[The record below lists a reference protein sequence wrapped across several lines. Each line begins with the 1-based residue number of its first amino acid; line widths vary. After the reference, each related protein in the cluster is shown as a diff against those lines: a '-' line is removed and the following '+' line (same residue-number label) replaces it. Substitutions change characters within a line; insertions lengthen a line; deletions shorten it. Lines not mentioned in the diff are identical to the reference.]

1 MTSALDIN
9 AQAITRRRFGQWGL
23 VVAASGITGCGG
35 GGGGDGGGE
44 EPTVE
49 PPAKAG
55 ALELVAGALG
65 GGGFALQQG
74 SMARLPDDLSGP
86 AFNSQGDFQFVS
98 GLYDCRVG
106 RRSRQGLSSFSPI
119 PSGSHGLLFD
129 ALDRYLVTGGG
140 GRIDYLQGETPVR
153 LAGGASDTRLIDGVG
168 TGASLLRFDS
178 PLLAR
183 DGLVYFIDEDSQRGF
198 QPLLRT
204 LGTDGTVKTLLPMP
218 HGSQLLE
225 SPSGDVRRY
234 THSPY
239 ASEPKEWADLVLEGN
254 AYQWRVLPSQWAFD
268 QWTPLQKVQGSA
280 DVYWAF
286 SGAQG
291 GPEFSIAQI
300 DLSGRSVAAGWT
312 VRGGAVAVVA
322 QGPSQA
328 NSASLFVVA
337 RSGLWQDGSEVVECR
352 LESTGATVQRW
363 LGLRANR
370 GEADGQGQQ
379 ARFDFMWGAEA
390 LPDGAGGLVVLEYRR
405 GGSSDTTPVPAL
417 RSVSAPGRVS
427 TWAAPP
433 LGSRLAIAYGHL
445 VGHEGGTKNALVRTP
460 MDGQSA
466 WQTWTNSSHL
476 SRNRGEDV
484 FLRTDTTGRL
494 WFAKRYSPQPGAG
507 DVYFGRV
514 TGNSL
519 VGTIDTNGQVQMVA
533 GDPQALYTPQTYPPL
548 AQRPWYM
555 DIADM
560 AFEGGAAQVSWVLCN
575 RVELDGSTYFV
586 RFHPELVRIDTQ
598 GIQRFALSFEIDPNL
613 PESRQEPFKQI
624 CVLPGRPGEVFLS
637 SACGIHRWT
646 QSKGLEL
653 LAGQAEPTPGGVFT
667 GPLPGGLN
675 LVKFLAPGP
684 DRRSLYVGSENSVLR
699 LVLLD

>member
-1 MTSALDIN
+1 MTSAFDIN
-9 AQAITRRRFGQWGL
+9 AQAITRRRFGQWSL
-23 VVAASGITGCGG
+23 VAAASGLSGCGG
-35 GGGGDGGGE
+35 GGE
-44 EPTVE
+44 APAVE
-49 PPAKAG
+49 QPAKAG

-119 PSGSHGLLFD
+119 PSAYHGLLFD
-129 ALDRYLVTGGG
+129 ALDHYLVTGGG

-153 LAGGASDTRLIDGVG
+153 LAGGASDKRLIDGVG

-178 PLLAR
+178 PLLAK

-198 QPLLRT
+198 QPVLRT

-225 SPSGDVRRY
+225 SPSGGVRRY

-239 ASEPKEWADLVLEGN
+239 ASEPKEWADLVFESN
-254 AYQWRVLPSQWAFD
+254 AYQWQVLPNQWAFE
-268 QWTPLQKVQGSA
+268 QWIPLQMVQGSTDA
-280 DVYWAF
+280 YWAF
-286 SGAQG
+286 SGAEG

-300 DLSGRSVAAGWT
+300 DLSGRSVAAGWK
-312 VRGGAVAVVA
+312 VRGSAVVAVA

-352 LESTGATVQRW
+352 LEATGAVMQRW
-363 LGLRANR
+363 VGLRANR
-370 GEADGQGQQ
+370 GEVDGQGQ
-379 ARFDFMWGAEA
+379 ARFDFSWGVEA
-390 LPDGAGGLVVLEYRR
+390 LPDGVGGLVLREFRR
-405 GGSSDTTPVPAL
+405 GSSSAAAPSPAL
-417 RSVSAPGRVS
+417 RSVSASGQVS
-427 TWAAPP
+427 TWAVEPR
-433 LGSRLAIAYGHL
+433 GYRLAIAYGHL
-445 VGHEGGTKNALVRTP
+445 VGHEGGTKNTLVRVP

-466 WQTWTNSSHL
+466 WQTWTSSSHFA
-476 SRNRGEDV
+476 STGMNNPGV
-484 FLRTDTTGRL
+484 QVLRTDTTGLL
-494 WFAKRYSPQPGAG
+494 WFAKRYAPQPGDG
-507 DVYFGRV
+507 DVYFGRAK
-514 TGNSL
+514 GNSL
-519 VGTIDTNGQVQMVA
+519 VGTIDANGQVQIVA

-560 AFEGGAAQVSWVLCN
+560 AFEGGVAQVSWVLCN
-575 RVELDGSTYFV
+575 RVELDGATLFV
-586 RFHPELVRIDTQ
+586 RFHPELVRIDAQ

-613 PESRQEPFKQI
+613 PEFYKEPFQQI

-637 SACGIHRWT
+637 SACGVHRWT
-646 QSKGLEL
+646 QAKGLEL
-653 LAGQAEPTPGGVFT
+653 LAGQNEPTPGGVFT

-684 DRRSLYVGSENSVLR
+684 DRTSLFVGSENSVLR
-699 LVLLD
+699 LVLPD